1 MMESRL
7 CVREVPEGEAEFR
20 YYLNAY
26 NAPRRRENRAMGLL
40 HVPGR
45 EIPAT
50 VIAKRAS
57 EIRRALS
64 GGEILGIPYLAGSQ
78 IRYRTTLDAVLQWD
92 HARRNPLQAVSH
104 A

>member
-1 MMESRL
+1 MKTSSPTL
-7 CVREVPEGEAEFR
+7 TPSEA
-20 YYLNAY
+20 AKC
-26 NAPRRRENRAMGLL
+26 LL

-92 HARRNPLQAVSH
+92 QARRNPLQAVQ